1 MGLILALE
9 LVGENKVPDPQTV
22 ARLFEL
28 TKQNGLLIG
37 KGGLMG
43 NVIRITPP
51 LNVTADQLDQAL
63 KALDRSFSQ
72 MGS

>member
-1 MGLILALE
+1 
-9 LVGENKVPDPQTV
+9 
-22 ARLFEL
+22 
-28 TKQNGLLIG
+28 
-37 KGGLMG
+37 MG